1 VEKLNG
7 CFYFHLNFEEHQKA
21 KRKGKYDGESILGEN
36 KKTHKFILEAGK
48 RRRLIFLQQGK
59 KKPYEQFIE
68 EK

>member
-36 KKTHKFILEAGK
+36 KKTHKIYTRSWKKAKAYFFTA
-48 RRRLIFLQQGK
+48 RK
-59 KKPYEQFIE
+59 KKALRTIY
-68 EK
+68 

>member
-7 CFYFHLNFEEHQKA
+7 CFYFHLNFEEHKKA
-21 KRKGKYDGESILGEN
+21 KREGKYDGRASWVRTERHI
-36 KKTHKFILEAGK
+36 KFILEAGK